1 MVCVIHINGDNFARR
16 DWNPAQVPFRVGAK
30 RPVQIRPKGV
40 ARVPRNRQE
49 RQGAPGRLDTCE
61 PPLLW
66 ADGYPLTRASPAEP
80 VPAPRPVLLMCDY
93 HSHVGSYAIL
103 LSPPSGSR
111 LITIYHAPFRVR
123 RRNLRDIREK
133 QAALSCQPAGVAD
146 GLRPQPGRVG
156 YPGEFRVKCET
167 HYSQK
172 VLAVLPGG

>member
-1 MVCVIHINGDNFARR
+1 MRVFHTPGVIRQAGLE
-16 DWNPAQVPFRVGAK
+16 PGAGLFGAGPK
-30 RPVQIRPKGV
+30 PVQIRPKGV

-49 RQGAPGRLDTCE
+49 RRGARETRYLRTAPPSGRWVSPD
-61 PPLLW
+61 P
-66 ADGYPLTRASPAEP
+66 ASPAGP

-123 RRNLRDIREK
+123 RRSLRDTREK
-133 QAALSCQPAGVAD
+133 RAALSCQPAGVAD